1 MKRNIYAIVDLKA
14 HDLAGEIF
22 TQTHDQIAIRQ
33 FADAV
38 ANEKSILNRHPR
50 DFALFR
56 LGTIDEQGIAPAG
69 ATTQELYRY
78 IPRVGSI
85 GEPELIITAERVKDL
100 MQANANL
107 KTPIQLEA

>member
-1 MKRNIYAIVDLKA
+1 MTRNIYAIVDLKA

-38 ANEKSILNRHPR
+38 SNEKSILHRHPQ

-56 LGTIDEQGIAPAG
+56 MGEILEQGIAPPD
-69 ATTQELYRY
+69 ATKAQLYKY

-85 GEPELIITAERVKDL
+85 GEPELIITAERVLDMMKAKAAL
-100 MQANANL
+100 ATPL
-107 KTPIQLEA
+107 KLEA